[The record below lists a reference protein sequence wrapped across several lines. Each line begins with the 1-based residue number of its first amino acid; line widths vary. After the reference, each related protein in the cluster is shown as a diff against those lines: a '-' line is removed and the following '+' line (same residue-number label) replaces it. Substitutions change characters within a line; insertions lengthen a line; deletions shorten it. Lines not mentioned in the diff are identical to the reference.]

1 MRPIEGFGIPGF
13 FHPIDRRKSEQFVSF
28 LYTTYRGIRKSGL
41 FSDQFGPEIR
51 VFWQVTLRNPGF
63 LGKLLSEIRLFSDL
77 KNYPSIG
84 GVHILSGIAQ
94 CSKMTVLCKILNQ
107 AKFLEKKWIFLSGHV
122 SSRPYEKISAESWIR
137 QVLWKKCLRCTKIQ
151 VKCLEKVKFL
161 VWTCL
166 Q

>member
-84 GVHILSGIAQ
+84 GVHILSGIAH
-94 CSKMTVLCKILNQ
+94 CMSRKSINRRAVSLVLRFGNKILNKPLQ
-107 AKFLEKKWIFLSGHV
+107 ILVITCTTMMKFFYITCVVLCAFVSFGKIFYHV
-122 SSRPYEKISAESWIR
+122 Y
-137 QVLWKKCLRCTKIQ
+137 
-151 VKCLEKVKFL
+151 
-161 VWTCL
+161 
-166 Q
+166 